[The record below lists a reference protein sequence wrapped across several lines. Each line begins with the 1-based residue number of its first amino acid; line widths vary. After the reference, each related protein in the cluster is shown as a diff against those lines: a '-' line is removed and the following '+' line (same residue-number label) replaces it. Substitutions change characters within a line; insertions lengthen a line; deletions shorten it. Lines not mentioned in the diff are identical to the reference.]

1 MGKILRRSI
10 NIERTK
16 KKGKNKNCLMKK
28 IKKVHIIKNQRKT
41 NMKAKMMKSQNK
53 IITKINK
60 IGINQEK
67 YQNKL
72 MLMNQVHH

>member
-1 MGKILRRSI
+1 
-10 NIERTK
+10 
-16 KKGKNKNCLMKK
+16 MKK